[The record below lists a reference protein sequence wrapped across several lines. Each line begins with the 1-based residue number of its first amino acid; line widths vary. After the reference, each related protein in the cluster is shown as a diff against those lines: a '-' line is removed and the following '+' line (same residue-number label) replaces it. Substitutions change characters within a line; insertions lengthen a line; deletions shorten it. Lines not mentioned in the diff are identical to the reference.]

1 MLAKESGI
9 DVRTINQIEKGSLT
23 TRKTAL
29 KIARALD
36 FKNSE
41 ELILKC
47 RKKGRNKEH
56 KTYLIDGITI
66 MRAERYL
73 SLNFPGECDVSEL
86 NNLKGRHYKNL
97 NEMLLDINS
106 IRVNTDNSMSDSML
120 EMLGFEELDSMQDLE
135 KQMKNK
141 SFSYD
146 EDFEESFHL
155 LRRFEEWAEYREV

>member
-1 MLAKESGI
+1 
-9 DVRTINQIEKGSLT
+9 
-23 TRKTAL
+23 
-29 KIARALD
+29 
-36 FKNSE
+36 
-41 ELILKC
+41 
-47 RKKGRNKEH
+47 
-56 KTYLIDGITI
+56 

-155 LRRFEEWAEYREV
+155 LRRFEEWAEYREVPDTINQLRELDADFELYNLDWDEIMHSYIAESVIPKRGEWIRPYYGP